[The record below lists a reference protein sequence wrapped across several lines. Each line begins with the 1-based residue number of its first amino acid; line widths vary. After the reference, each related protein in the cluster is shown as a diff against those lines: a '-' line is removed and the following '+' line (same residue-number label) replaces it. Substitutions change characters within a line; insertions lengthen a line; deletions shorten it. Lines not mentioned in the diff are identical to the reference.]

1 MRIVLIKPVLVAEAP
16 LDVHNY
22 GAVNKEFPQQT
33 TGDQFFDEAQWES
46 YRMLGVEIG
55 RRIFDP
61 ADKDQRHH
69 LWNIL
74 AVR

>member
-1 MRIVLIKPVLVAEAP
+1 
-16 LDVHNY
+16 VHNY

-61 ADKDQRHH
+61 DDEDQRHH